1 MIAPFAGVALS
12 AGSTVTVFVEM
23 LVILHGSG
31 VPEIVT
37 VIHVPFLSVATLV
50 ASNVVSLAAVDTVV
64 PMAACSTPK
73 QCRNGMHCESDP
85 TVPAAVRMFAVA
97 TAFA

>member
-37 VIHVPFLSVATLV
+37 VIHVPS
-50 ASNVVSLAAVDTVV
+50 
-64 PMAACSTPK
+64 
-73 QCRNGMHCESDP
+73 
-85 TVPAAVRMFAVA
+85 
-97 TAFA
+97 